1 MKENRTA
8 AHPEQEGEFGGNIA
22 EREQRVAE
30 ARKFNLLSNVFM
42 SVALNDA
49 EACQYVLRILTGLED
64 LVVKEVRTQYRVAK
78 IQSHDA
84 VLDVLAEDK
93 AGRLYNLEIQR
104 SDTVDHARRTR
115 FYGSMI
121 DSEYLKK
128 GSTYAQM
135 PEVYII
141 YISETD
147 LWKDGFTIYLVKKY
161 FGDTGIPYDDGLHI
175 LYVNAQVDDGSETAK
190 LMEYFRATDP
200 NDMGHGAL
208 SERVHYLKCEEGGYK
223 EMCEISEKIYRD
235 GMAKGMA
242 KGIAKGMAE
251 GITKGITEGITK
263 GRREEKKETAINLSR
278 MGMSEELIACAVN
291 ASEDQVRD
299 WLSEMCNAVR

>member
-1 MKENRTA
+1 MEENGTA
-8 AHPEQEGEFGGNIA
+8 TYSEQVGEFGGNIA

-200 NDMGHGAL
+200 NDMEHGAL

-235 GMAKGMA
+235 GMAKGR
-242 KGIAKGMAE
+242 
-251 GITKGITEGITK
+251 T
-263 GRREEKKETAINLSR
+263 EEKKETAINLSR
-278 MGMSEELIACAVN
+278 MGMSEELIARAVN
-291 ASEDQVRD
+291 AREEQVRD
-299 WLSEMCNAVR
+299 WLSEMCDAVR

>member
-147 LWKDGFTIYLVKKY
+147 LWKDGFAIYLVKN
-161 FGDTGIPYDDGLHI
+161 I
-175 LYVNAQVDDGSETAK
+175 LEIQGFHMMTAC
-190 LMEYFRATDP
+190 MFCMSTPRWMTDQ
-200 NDMGHGAL
+200 
-208 SERVHYLKCEEGGYK
+208 
-223 EMCEISEKIYRD
+223 
-235 GMAKGMA
+235 
-242 KGIAKGMAE
+242 
-251 GITKGITEGITK
+251 
-263 GRREEKKETAINLSR
+263 RRQN
-278 MGMSEELIACAVN
+278 
-291 ASEDQVRD
+291 
-299 WLSEMCNAVR
+299 